1 MTDEQISVLDQIETY
16 IKPQLENLVKLFML
30 PRDHPQSCYI
40 QIPTSADSELSISEL
55 ANFVAKTSNNYALAS
70 RLSGAAKA
78 VEKRAEG
85 LFKLKYKQNLA
96 APAKNADERESKAYQ
111 AAEKEYQDYIT
122 AASLVELATSME
134 SAARIASES
143 ARKLLDKAYGS
154 QQGESRGS
162 SYASY

>member
-1 MTDEQISVLDQIETY
+1 MTEEQTDILEQIETY

-40 QIPTSADSELSISEL
+40 QIPTSTDAELSVSEL
-55 ANFVAKTSNNYALAS
+55 ANFVARTSNNYAVAS
-70 RLSGAAKA
+70 RLAGMAKA

-85 LFKLKYKQNLA
+85 LYKLKYKKNLSL
-96 APAKNADERESKAYQ
+96 PAKNADERESKAYQ
-111 AAEKEYQDYIT
+111 AVEKEYQDYIA
-122 AASLVELATSME
+122 AASLVELANSME

-154 QQGESRGS
+154 QQGESRS
-162 SYASY
+162 TSYASY